1 MKRKLVTVLMTA
13 IIGSSMLFAQT
24 AMAAD
29 TTAQT
34 EDTAKADETSEAKTE
49 ELKTIGEKPEKET
62 EGVLDV
68 KLKNLTGKVV
78 TGFAVKNEKDEKYP
92 ENFLKEDDKFAA
104 DEERELWFDTNK
116 RRTRPKQKKVKF
128 RNTTFSLLLKMEQ
141 PLKSIHSRLVI
152 RKKLSFIW
160 KAV

>member
-62 EGVLDV
+62 EGVTV
-68 KLKNLTGKVV
+68 
-78 TGFAVKNEKDEKYP
+78 
-92 ENFLKEDDKFAA
+92 
-104 DEERELWFDTNK
+104 ELHYDLYDHI
-116 RRTRPKQKKVKF
+116 P
-128 RNTTFSLLLKMEQ
+128 
-141 PLKSIHSRLVI
+141 VI
-152 RKKLSFIW
+152 RKSME
-160 KAV
+160 VTNNTPQ